1 MPWLGPLRH
10 WRNTILLQPGFVRRS
25 MRWPLLRWVARR
37 KTRQMFGL
45 VAGFV
50 HSQTLWVC
58 LKTGLLEQLRHGERD
73 AQELAAHCPLPGPA
87 FHAWLESACGL
98 QLVERTPR
106 GGFVLGPQGAALL
119 AQPGVQAMIEHHS
132 ALYADLAN
140 PLEVRPGSTG
150 RSQLSAY
157 WGYSRDGG
165 DPQTANARRYST
177 LMAQSQDLLAD
188 QIIQAFDFG
197 RYQSWVDIGGGHGA
211 LAQAVHKRHPNL
223 AIRIVDLPAVVATAP
238 TCSALHWQAVDIF
251 TQPWPKG
258 ADLLSLV
265 RVVHDHDQPA
275 VETLLQQA
283 FAALPPGGTLLLAEP
298 MLRARGADP
307 VGAYF
312 QIYLLA
318 MGQGRLRTPQA
329 LKDLLE
335 AAGFVAVRRLRTSIP
350 DLVQV
355 LIARKPK
362 A

>member
-1 MPWLGPLRH
+1 MPWLRRLRL
-10 WRNTILLQPGFVRRS
+10 WRNRILLRPGFVQRS

-37 KTRQMFGL
+37 KTRHMFGL

-58 LKTGLLEQLRHGERD
+58 LKTGLLDQLRNGERSLD
-73 AQELAAHCPLPGPA
+73 DLASSCELPAATLTP
-87 FHAWLESACGL
+87 WLESACGL
-98 QLVERTPR
+98 QLLERTP
-106 GGFVLGPQGAALL
+106 GGTFMLGAQGAALL
-119 AQPGVQAMIEHHS
+119 AQPGVMAMVEHHA

-140 PLEVRPGSTG
+140 PLDLRAGAAG
-150 RSQLSAY
+150 RSQLSTY
-157 WGYSRDGG
+157 WGYARGGG
-165 DPQTANARRYST
+165 DPDSTNARKYSA

-188 QIIQAFDFG
+188 QIVQAFDFG
-197 RYQSWVDIGGGHGA
+197 RYRSWVDIGGGHGT

-238 TCSALHWQAVDIF
+238 ACPSVEWQAVDIF
-251 TQPWPKG
+251 TQPWPQG

-298 MLRARGADP
+298 MLRAWGADP

-355 LIARKPK
+355 LIARKPE

>member
-1 MPWLGPLRH
+1 
-10 WRNTILLQPGFVRRS
+10 
-25 MRWPLLRWVARR
+25 
-37 KTRQMFGL
+37 MFGL

-58 LKTGLLEQLRHGERD
+58 LKTGLLDQVRHGELSLD
-73 AQELAAHCPLPGPA
+73 QLAKTCALPAPTLA
-87 FHAWLESACGL
+87 PWLESACGL
-98 QLVERTPR
+98 QLLERTPTDA
-106 GGFVLGPQGAALL
+106 FMLGPQGAALL

-140 PLEVRPGSTG
+140 PLDLRAGAAGHSE
-150 RSQLSAY
+150 LSAY
-157 WGYSRDGG
+157 WGYARGGG
-165 DPQTANARRYST
+165 DPESTNARKYSA

-197 RYQSWVDIGGGHGA
+197 RYKSWLDVGGGHGA
-211 LAQAVHKRHPNL
+211 LAMAVHQQHPQL
-223 AIRIVDLPAVVATAP
+223 AIRILDLPAVVATAP
-238 TCSALHWQAVDIF
+238 RCSAVQWQALDVF
-251 TQPWPKG
+251 ATPWPGG
-258 ADLLSLV
+258 ADLISLV

-275 VETLLQQA
+275 VEILLQQA

-298 MLRARGADP
+298 MLRRHGADP

-318 MGQGRLRTPQA
+318 MGQGRLRTKAELRQ
-329 LKDLLE
+329 LLE

-355 LIARKPK
+355 LVARKP
-362 A
+362 